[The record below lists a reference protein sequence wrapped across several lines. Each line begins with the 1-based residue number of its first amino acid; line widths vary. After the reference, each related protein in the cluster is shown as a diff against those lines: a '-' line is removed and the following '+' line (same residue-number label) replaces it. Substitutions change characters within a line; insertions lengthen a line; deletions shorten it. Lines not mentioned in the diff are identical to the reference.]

1 MTLLQTRTAALI
13 LALAGALALG
23 GALASQYWIGL
34 VPCALCLV
42 ERWPWRAVIVVGL
55 IAASLPPRAGR
66 WALGI
71 GLIVLLASTALGAV
85 HVGVELGLWKS
96 PLPECAAPP
105 LGTGSIAE
113 RLAAMPLRP
122 AKPCDA
128 PSYLVPGLPVSIA
141 AMNLIWSVV
150 VFLALAV
157 YLACSRGSRR

>member
-13 LALAGALALG
+13 LALG

-105 LGTGSIAE
+105 LGTGSI
-113 RLAAMPLRP
+113 
-122 AKPCDA
+122 
-128 PSYLVPGLPVSIA
+128 
-141 AMNLIWSVV
+141 
-150 VFLALAV
+150 
-157 YLACSRGSRR
+157 